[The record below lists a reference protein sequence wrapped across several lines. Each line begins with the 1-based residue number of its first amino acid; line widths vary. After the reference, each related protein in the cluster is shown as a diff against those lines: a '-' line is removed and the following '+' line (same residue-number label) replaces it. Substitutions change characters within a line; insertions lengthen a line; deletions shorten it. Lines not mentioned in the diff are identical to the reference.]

1 MLSFRNVSI
10 RRKQT
15 LIIML
20 TSSVVLLLACAAF
33 IAYDT
38 VTFRRELSERIT
50 VLADVIGN
58 NCAAAIDFNDLKA
71 AEEALAALRADNNIV
86 SACVFSRDGRVF
98 AVYQRDGASPFVAPV
113 RRDAVQE

>member
-1 MLSFRNVSI
+1 MLSFRNLSL

-38 VTFRRELSERIT
+38 VTFRRESIMELSPH
-50 VLADVIGN
+50 G
-58 NCAAAIDFNDLKA
+58 
-71 AEEALAALRADNNIV
+71 
-86 SACVFSRDGRVF
+86 SRRN
-98 AVYQRDGASPFVAPV
+98 R
-113 RRDAVQE
+113 